1 MGRSVLVADDD
12 PTIQRILRLN
22 LELEGYSVTAARD
35 GVEALESLART
46 RPDLVVLD
54 VMMPRIDGLEVL
66 RRIREHAATAG
77 IPVILLT
84 ARSGAE
90 DLWDG
95 WRLGVDY
102 YLTKPFDIDDLVRS
116 INRLL

>member
-12 PTIQRILRLN
+12 PIIQRILRLN
-22 LELEGYSVTAARD
+22 LELEGYSVTTASD

-46 RPDLVVLD
+46 PYDLVVLD
-54 VMMPRIDGLEVL
+54 VMMPRLDGLEVL
-66 RRIREHAATAG
+66 RRIREQATTAG
-77 IPVILLT
+77 IPVIMLT

-95 WRLGVDY
+95 WTLGVDY

>member
-12 PTIQRILRLN
+12 PNIQRILRLN
-22 LELEGYSVTAARD
+22 LELEGYSVTAASD

-46 RPDLVVLD
+46 PPDIVVLD
-54 VMMPRIDGLEVL
+54 VMMPRLDGLEVL
-66 RRIREHAATAG
+66 RRIREEAATAG

-90 DLWDG
+90 DLWHG
-95 WRLGVDY
+95 WALGVDY